1 MNDSARLLTLIGN
14 VYDAALEPSKWVD
27 VLAGAASFVGGPA
40 ASVYSKALAH
50 SRSEIYFQ
58 YGIDP
63 DYEQLYVET
72 YAKID
77 PLTHRQLVAE
87 VGDIISTENYMS
99 HDEFKQT
106 RFYKEWAYPQRLVD
120 GATTV
125 LQKMPTAVAMF
136 TVFRHQRDGLVN
148 DEMRERMQLLAP
160 HIRRAILIGRQLD
173 QTQSQSIAFTDA
185 LDGLSAGVFLVDA
198 SGRLVHAN
206 TAARALL
213 SVGDVLSA
221 ANSRLLARDPAVN
234 ALLRDAFVAADD
246 RNAAKTKVAS
256 LPITTR
262 TGDTYVAHVLPLTSD
277 RRRGSAATSA
287 LFISK
292 ADLATSS
299 SAALIA
305 RRYKLT
311 ATELRVLLAIV
322 EIGGVPD
329 VAEALGV
336 GDATVRTHLSR
347 LFEKTGVKRQAD
359 LVKLVAGFSN
369 PLHG

>member
-1 MNDSARLLTLIGN
+1 MSDSARLLTLIVD

-27 VLAGAASFVGGPA
+27 VLADAASFVGGPA
-40 ASVYSKALAH
+40 ASVYSKAVAH
-50 SRSEIYFQ
+50 NSSEIYFQ

-77 PLTHRQLVAE
+77 PLTYRQLAAD

-148 DEMRERMQLLAP
+148 DEMRERMQLIAP

-173 QTQSQSIAFTDA
+173 QTQSQAIAVTDA
-185 LDGLSAGVFLVDA
+185 LDGLSASVFLVDA

-234 ALLRDAFVAADD
+234 ALLRDAFVAADG
-246 RNAAKTKVAS
+246 AS

-262 TGDTYVAHVLPLTSD
+262 AGDTYVAHVLPLTSGR
-277 RRRGSAATSA
+277 RRRGSAATAA

-292 ADLATSS
+292 VDFATRS
-299 SAALIA
+299 SAELIA

-311 ATELRVLLAIV
+311 STELRVLLAIV
-322 EIGGVPD
+322 DVGGVPD
-329 VAEALGV
+329 VADTLGV
-336 GDATVRTHLSR
+336 STTTVKTHLER
-347 LFEKTGVKRQAD
+347 IYQKTGLNRQAG
-359 LVKLVAGFSN
+359 LARLIAGFTS
-369 PLHG
+369 PVAS